1 MSTAKQPRD
10 SAGAAIPVLRFRS
23 GSAQK
28 LTSVSSSTAQRSS
41 TFTSGTQVIT
51 VTVTEPMYFATGD
64 SSVTADATDHYITS
78 GVPLDMALGTD
89 ISSTVDYHTH
99 VSFIAVSSTGAVYIS
114 ERE

>member
-1 MSTAKQPRD
+1 MATAKQPRD
-10 SAGAAIPVLRFRS
+10 AAGAAIPVLRFRG

-28 LTSVSSSTAQRSS
+28 LTSITSSTAQRSGIFV
-41 TFTSGTQVIT
+41 TGTQVIT
-51 VTVTEPMYFATGD
+51 VTATTPMYFRTGD
-64 SSVTADATDHYITS
+64 SSVTAEATDHYIPS

-99 VSFIAVSSTGAVYIS
+99 ISVIAVSDTGTVYIS